1 MLLCL
6 ETLCEPGTAFAPN
19 EDAVWHSETAAVVL
33 DGATGFPDD
42 HFTDAPTDAS
52 WLVREVIKELDRT
65 DASGAFEARLQ
76 RAMDVAAQRLNA
88 AIGRSI
94 EPDREP
100 MAALGA
106 VHVGDASLRYWL
118 IGDVSL
124 LVRAPDGTLTT
135 YLDPRPEESEC
146 AILREWTRLASRGV
160 SYDERRKLI
169 RPLIRQARQ
178 AVNTPAGYHMF
189 TRHATGLAAA
199 ITGSLP
205 ASPGMRFCLMS
216 DGFARA
222 SLLFGASQQGHFRAT
237 GTALR
242 ERLSWIRQNEIL
254 DPDGCN
260 WPRIKPHDDASALLM
275 EIPLLDIATERFSDH
290 RAPLFPVSVKGIV
303 HYDGTVALLKNER
316 NEWELPGGKLEF
328 DEQPESCVVREI
340 AEELGVD
347 VAVERIIDTWVYD
360 ILGQVK
366 VLIVTY
372 LCRPCRQLLSAR
384 LSYEHKELGFFR
396 VSQIAEI
403 PLPEGYRRSINAALG
418 DCRSDERALHD

>member
-1 MLLCL
+1 MLHCL

-42 HFTDAPTDAS
+42 HFTDGPTDAC
-52 WLVREVIKELDRT
+52 WLVREVIKELDHA
-65 DASGAFEARLQ
+65 DASNAFEAHLQ
-76 RAMDVAAQRLNA
+76 RALDMVAQRLNA
-88 AIGRSI
+88 AIGRGL
-94 EPDREP
+94 EPDQEP

-106 VHVGDASLRYWL
+106 VHVCDATLRYWL
-118 IGDVSL
+118 MGDVSL

-135 YLDPRPEESEC
+135 YQDPRPEKSER
-146 AILREWTRLASRGV
+146 AVLREWTRLALERV
-160 SYDERRKLI
+160 PYDERRKLI

-178 AVNTPAGYHMF
+178 AVNTPPGYRMF
-189 TRHATGLAAA
+189 TRYASGLSSA

-205 ASPGMRFCLMS
+205 APPGMRFCLMS

-222 SLLFGASQQGHFRAT
+222 SLLFGASQQGHFRTT

-242 ERLSWIRQNEIL
+242 ERLDWMRQNEVL
-254 DPDGCN
+254 DPDGTN

-275 EIPLLDIATERFSDH
+275 EIPLHNTATERFSDQ
-290 RAPLFPVSVKGIV
+290 RATLFPVSVKGIV
-303 HYDGTVALLKNER
+303 HYNGKIALLKNER

-328 DEQPESCVVREI
+328 DEQPELCVIREI
-340 AEELGVD
+340 SEELSVD
-347 VAVERIIDTWVYD
+347 VTVERIVDTWVYD

-372 LCRPCRQLLSAR
+372 LCRPCSQLLSAR
-384 LSYEHKELGFFR
+384 LSHEHKELGFFSI
-396 VSQIAEI
+396 SQIAEI
-403 PLPEGYRRSINAALG
+403 PLPEGYKRSIRAALD
-418 DCRSDERALHD
+418 DCRSDERASHD